1 VPIELVLSTGE
12 DAPPS
17 ETSAPIEWGFMMENL
32 RSVNVG
38 PILVS
43 DDLTEYFAHQVARFP
58 NNLLRHTQR
67 VFFHFG
73 NHDDE
78 GLYSAL
84 LDLFLALKE
93 RGRALRARLLGGSK
107 SRLSPDRFDALAR
120 CIAEPITETE
130 LPRGSLSVL
139 SQGLTGILPVVREE
153 RGSADSGREALVE
166 AREYIEYFQLDEA
179 RALLESA
186 VLADPQRDDL
196 QQELLALYLAT
207 NDMEGLRNTRNQ
219 LSQLLDPLPEHWL
232 AFDDQQDG
240 AETP

>member
-1 VPIELVLSTGE
+1 MPIELVHATGE
-12 DAPPS
+12 DAPPAD
-17 ETSAPIEWGFMMENL
+17 TSAPIEWGFMMENL
-32 RSVNVG
+32 KTVKVG
-38 PILVS
+38 TILVS

-67 VFFHFG
+67 IFFHFG
-73 NHDDE
+73 THDEE

-93 RGRALRARLLGGSK
+93 KGRALRSRLLGGSK
-107 SRLSPDRFDALAR
+107 TRLSAARFDALAR
-120 CIAEPITETE
+120 FVAEPISESE
-130 LPRGSLSVL
+130 LPRGTLSVL
-139 SQGLTGILPVVREE
+139 SQGLTGLLPLVQEE
-153 RGSADSGREALVE
+153 RGSADNSRDVLVE

-179 RALLESA
+179 RAVLETA

-207 NDMEGLRNTRNQ
+207 NDMDGLRTTRNQ